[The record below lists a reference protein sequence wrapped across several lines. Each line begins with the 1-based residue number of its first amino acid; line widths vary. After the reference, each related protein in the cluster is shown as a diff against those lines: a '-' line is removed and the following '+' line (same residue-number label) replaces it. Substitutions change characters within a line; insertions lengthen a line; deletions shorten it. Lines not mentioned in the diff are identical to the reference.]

1 MLDYIRELNDD
12 ALLDYIFD
20 PIAFLDDELTH
31 YGVGFDDDPP
41 GRGSGRY
48 PHGSGDNPLQHEE
61 SLRARVSQLQK
72 QGMTGWGDIAR
83 ALGYKSSGQLRN
95 AITAEKERRIEA
107 RLKDVPK
114 MISEG
119 KTRKELAEHYGVSL
133 TTINNYINKKQLAQS
148 KKSAEIYNNL
158 EAAVKDKHYVDVTR
172 GVEIALGC
180 SNTKLK
186 ATLDQLENNGYHIHK
201 IRVPQVGNPAQK
213 TTMLVLG
220 DKDTT
225 WSEAQNNFEVIKP
238 YQDLAV
244 GSGERKRGLLKPKSI
259 DSSRVYI
266 NYTDDSGHGGA
277 EKDGLV
283 ELRPGV
289 EDISLGNSTYS
300 QVRIAVDNTHYMKG
314 MAVYSDKI
322 PEGYDIVYNTNK
334 KYGTPPG
341 DVFKK
346 METIEN
352 EKGKKVIN
360 WDNPF
365 GATIMDMEQG
375 GQRYYIDENGKKQ
388 LSVINKVND
397 EGKWGEWSKT
407 VSSQILSKQPTPLV
421 KKQLDVTYKD
431 RVDEYNEIMALTNP
445 TVKRKLLM
453 AFAEDCD
460 AATAHLKAK
469 AFARQGSYAILPVPS
484 LKGDESYYKK
494 NGIDGEIYA
503 PRFEDGELLALFRH
517 PHASISEIPV
527 VRVNNKNQEA
537 KKMMGN
543 APDAVG
549 INSNIAAKLSGAD
562 FDGDTVVIIPM
573 KSANI
578 NSAPTLEGLRGF
590 DPKSY
595 KIKDEKKTPVI
606 TADEKQKQM
615 GITTNLIADMSFRDG
630 VTPEEMARV
639 IKHSMVVI
647 DSYKHHLDW
656 KQSELDN
663 DIQGLKD
670 KYQANPGKPHGG
682 GAHTIITKA
691 GSEVYIDERKPAVV
705 IDEKTGK
712 QIGYGIDP
720 RTGKQVWENTGRTR
734 TVSKSNKKD
743 PVTGKKIWDP
753 DKVKEENI
761 QEKTE
766 LMLITEDAR
775 DLMSS
780 RDNPHP
786 TELAYANYAND
797 MKALANRARKSYL
810 ETPKIKRD
818 SEAAKEYAEEV
829 SSLKRKLLNAEANAP
844 RERMAQLTANV
855 RYKDALNSN
864 PALVGDKDRLKKL
877 RGQLLTGARLDFNA
891 KKPYIEITDRE
902 WEAIQHRAISDT
914 QLMNILKNTKDD
926 RVRELATPRQA
937 QKVPPTIESAIK
949 VMGNKSNGPTIAE
962 IAEQFGVSTST
973 VSNILKKGSE

>member
-12 ALLDYIFD
+12 ALLDYIYD
-20 PIAFLDDELTH
+20 PFALFGDDELMH
-31 YGVGFDDDPP
+31 VGVGHDDDPP

-48 PHGSGDNPLQHEE
+48 GYGTGANPLQHEE
-61 SLRARVSQLQK
+61 SLKARVSQLQK
-72 QGMTGWGDIAR
+72 DGMTGWGNIAR
-83 ALGYKSSGQLRN
+83 ALGYKSSGELRKVISN
-95 AITAEKERRIEA
+95 EKTRREEA
-107 RLKDVPK
+107 MLKDVQK
-114 MISEG
+114 MLSDG
-119 KTRKELAEHYGVSL
+119 KTKQQIADHYGVSL
-133 TTINNYINKKQLAQS
+133 TTINNYIKGKQLKQV
-148 KKSAEIYNNL
+148 KKSNEVVDKL
-158 EAAVKDKHYVDVTR
+158 EAAVKEKRYVDVSK
-172 GVEIALGC
+172 GVEVAIGC
-180 SNTKLK
+180 SKERLSTALDKLRN
-186 ATLDQLENNGYHIHK
+186 EGYKIHTV
-201 IRVPQVGNPAQK
+201 RVSQMGNPSQK
-213 TTMLVLG
+213 TTITVLG
-220 DKDTT
+220 DKDTK
-225 WSEAQNNFEVIKP
+225 WSEAQNHNEVIQS
-238 YQDLAV
+238 YEDLLV
-244 GSGERKRGLLKPKSI
+244 GNGEKKRGLLKPKSI

-277 EKDGLV
+277 EKDGLI

-322 PEGYDIVYNTNK
+322 PEGYDIIYNTNK
-334 KYGTPPG
+334 KYGTPPEK
-341 DVFKK
+341 VFKP
-346 METIEN
+346 MQTTN
-352 EKGKKVIN
+352 GKDDGPIN

-365 GATIMDMEQG
+365 GATIMDH
-375 GQRYYIDENGKKQ
+375 GQRQYTDPKTGKKE

-421 KKQLDVTYKD
+421 KKQLDITYKD

-445 TVKRKLLM
+445 VVKRKLLM

-460 AATAHLKAK
+460 ASTAHLKAK

-484 LKGDESYYKK
+484 LEGGESYFKK

-503 PRFEDGELLALFRH
+503 PRFEDGEKLSLFRH
-517 PHASISEIPV
+517 PHASISEIPI
-527 VRVNNKNQEA
+527 VRVNNKNREA

-549 INSNIAAKLSGAD
+549 INANIAAKLSGAD

-578 NSAPTLEGLRGF
+578 NSAPMLEGLKGF

-606 TADEKQKQM
+606 TADNKQKQM

-630 VTPEEMARV
+630 VTPDEMARA
-639 IKHSMVVI
+639 IRHSMVVI

-670 KYQANPGKPHGG
+670 KYQANPGKAKGG

-691 GSEVYIDERKPAVV
+691 GSEIYVDDRKPGKV
-705 IDEKTGK
+705 IDEETGK

-720 RTGKQVWENTGRTR
+720 RTGKQVWEY
-734 TVSKSNKKD
+734 
-743 PVTGKKIWDP
+743 TGKTRKVFKPTQKEP
-753 DKVKEENI
+753 DRVKEEKVQQKI
-761 QEKTE
+761 DQ
-766 LMLITEDAR
+766 MLLYDDAR

-797 MKALANRARKSYL
+797 MKALANKARKSML
-810 ETPKIKRD
+810 EVPKFSKD
-818 SEAAKEYAEEV
+818 PQAAKDYAKEV
-829 SSLKRKLLNAEANAP
+829 ADLEQKLINAQSNAP
-844 RERMAQLTANV
+844 RERMAQMTAGV
-855 RYKDALNSN
+855 RYRDALKSN
-864 PALVGDKDRLKKL
+864 PAIKADKDYLKKL
-877 RGQLLTGARLDFNA
+877 RGQLLNGARLDFGA
-891 KKPYIEITDRE
+891 SKAYIEITDKE
-902 WEAIQHRAISDT
+902 WEAIQHRAISETKLWD
-914 QLMNILKNTKDD
+914 ILKNAKDD
-926 RVRELATPRQA
+926 RVRELATPHQSRG
-937 QKVPPTIESAIK
+937 VPPTIESAIR
-949 VMGNKSNGPTIAE
+949 VMGSKSNGPTIAE
-962 IAEQFGVSTST
+962 IAAQFGVSTTT
-973 VSNILKKGSE
+973 VSQILKKS